1 MNRKPYNNKR
11 LKIELLHLGGVLTH
25 TSKGSTRK
33 PLMRRRYNMVTNQ
46 SLRDKG
52 RYGYNSLSHNIYHVR
67 DSIADFLHN
76 HPAFVSILMVLGTI
90 LASIFA
96 LVYIYYLLHFVCLI
110 DDACFTQNYG
120 VING

>member
-1 MNRKPYNNKR
+1 
-11 LKIELLHLGGVLTH
+11 
-25 TSKGSTRK
+25 
-33 PLMRRRYNMVTNQ
+33 MVTNQ
-46 SLRDKG
+46 RLRDKG
-52 RYGYNSLSHNIYHVR
+52 RYGYNSLAHNIYHVR

-76 HPAFVSILMVLGTI
+76 HPAFVSTLMVLGTI

>member
-1 MNRKPYNNKR
+1 
-11 LKIELLHLGGVLTH
+11 
-25 TSKGSTRK
+25 
-33 PLMRRRYNMVTNQ
+33 MVTNQ
-46 SLRDKG
+46 RLRDKG
-52 RYGYNSLSHNIYHVR
+52 RYNNNSLSYNIYHVR
-67 DSIADFLHN
+67 DTISQFLHN
-76 HPAFVSILMVLGTI
+76 HPAFVSTLMVLGTI

>member
-1 MNRKPYNNKR
+1 
-11 LKIELLHLGGVLTH
+11 
-25 TSKGSTRK
+25 
-33 PLMRRRYNMVTNQ
+33 MVTNQ
-46 SLRDKG
+46 RLRDKG
-52 RYGYNSLSHNIYHVR
+52 RYGYNSLSHNIYIGR
-67 DSIADFLHN
+67 GIISEFLHN
-76 HPAFVSILMVLGTI
+76 HPAFVSTLMVLGTI

>member
-1 MNRKPYNNKR
+1 
-11 LKIELLHLGGVLTH
+11 
-25 TSKGSTRK
+25 
-33 PLMRRRYNMVTNQ
+33 MVTNQ
-46 SLRDKG
+46 RLRDKG
-52 RYGYNSLSHNIYHVR
+52 RYGYNSLSHNIYFGR
-67 DSIADFLHN
+67 DTISQFLHN
-76 HPAFVSILMVLGTI
+76 HPAFVSTLMVLGTI

>member
-1 MNRKPYNNKR
+1 MVSKQTLSEKSRYRYNN
-11 LKIELLHLGGVLTH
+11 
-25 TSKGSTRK
+25 
-33 PLMRRRYNMVTNQ
+33 
-46 SLRDKG
+46 
-52 RYGYNSLSHNIYHVR
+52 LSHNIYHVR